1 MLYGQSLCVCCIEK
15 IVEEQFLLSKL
26 LGTCFGGHILLASMT
41 QNLFKCSIG
50 ILVLVYCHRFFFS
63 SFDPISIDPF
73 SSLKFILTYLY
84 LHFSREFEAAYR
96 KYMLYYKV
104 KISKWRHRYAVK
116 IGYRNNA
123 ANWPKQRVS

>member
-50 ILVLVYCHRFFFS
+50 ILVLVYCRRFFLS

-84 LHFSREFEAAYR
+84 LSYSREFEAAYR
-96 KYMLYYKV
+96 KYILYYKV
-104 KISKWRHRYAVK
+104 KVNK
-116 IGYRNNA
+116 
-123 ANWPKQRVS
+123 